1 MNINNLKNMFSQK
14 NLPTLAGFLGLFL
27 IAAGISW
34 AFFSFVVKPQ
44 GGLLGGNTNTTNSK
58 SKLNLNLPKTE
69 ECPING
75 LKFTKSEKDVWNN
88 RRPVTAMIENH
99 ADSRPPEGLSK
110 ADWVYEAV
118 AEGGITRFMS
128 VFYCGVAAE
137 DVKIAPVRSARVYF
151 VNWASEYADKPL
163 YVHVGGAND
172 LWTTCYGGVKPA
184 GDISPQVDA
193 LGLLEKIGWRVA
205 GGNDFDTSFDSGFPV
220 FYRNPER
227 LGHEIATEHTMT
239 VDLDALYQDAEKRS
253 LAAKNKNGISWDA
266 NFVKYKFADDQK
278 SSSPAAKD
286 ISFQFWANKPDYDV
300 EWKYDQ
306 TSNTYL
312 RFNGGQPHTDLE
324 YNKTQLTAK
333 NVVIMKVAET
343 GPVDK
348 EGHMFYQV
356 IGSGDIIVFQNG
368 NVTKGTWSKADRISR
383 TKFMDE
389 NGKEITFVRGVT
401 WVEALPSGND
411 VNYN

>member
-137 DVKIAPVRSARVYF
+137 DVKIAP
-151 VNWASEYADKPL
+151 
-163 YVHVGGAND
+163 
-172 LWTTCYGGVKPA
+172 
-184 GDISPQVDA
+184 
-193 LGLLEKIGWRVA
+193 
-205 GGNDFDTSFDSGFPV
+205 
-220 FYRNPER
+220 
-227 LGHEIATEHTMT
+227 EHTMT

-324 YNKTQLTAK
+324 YNKTHLTAK
-333 NVVIMKVAET
+333 NVLIIKVAET

-368 NVTKGTWSKADRISR
+368 NVTKGTCIKSDRISR
-383 TKFMDE
+383 TKFMD
-389 NGKEITFVRGVT
+389 
-401 WVEALPSGND
+401 
-411 VNYN
+411 